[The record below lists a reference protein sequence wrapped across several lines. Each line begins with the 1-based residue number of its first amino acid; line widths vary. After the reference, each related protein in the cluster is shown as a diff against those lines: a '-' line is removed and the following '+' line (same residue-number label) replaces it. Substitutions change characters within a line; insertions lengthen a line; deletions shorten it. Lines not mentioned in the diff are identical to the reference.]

1 MTGKDMDHKIEVTK
15 KSPWGPILI
24 ILLILL
30 IIAAAGLFFVVRL
43 QLTQRLT
50 QAESM
55 LSSLSVTTT
64 RVKEGVLE
72 VKLENITGTV
82 RSGQSVNLN
91 WQTSGTVSDVLV
103 KVGDNVRKDQ
113 VLAVLDEKTLD
124 QDVLNAQLDIIDAK
138 DDYEKLIHNTEKIAS
153 TLSTFVKAQQTLE
166 DAQKKLDSMDMSRVT
181 DVNLTI
187 ARDTAALAQ
196 VHYERAL
203 EKFEK
208 VRYAPLDSEG
218 RIKALGDVSGYR
230 SVRDNALAQY
240 NWYLGEID
248 QLELQSR
255 EAAVE
260 LAKAELEEAEYQ
272 YKKALKGPTES
283 EKMQA
288 QAKIDTYQTKIDSS
302 KIIAPFSG
310 TVTQVDAK
318 VGDVITYDST
328 MAARNIFALR
338 IDDISTFYIDF
349 SVSELNVNKIKEGM
363 PVKVSFAAIPDKI
376 YNGVVDNVSDVGTQ
390 SGWNITFGVTVA
402 LSNADKDIK
411 AGMTADITL
420 DIARVENAKYVPQ
433 TSVLAKDGK
442 YYVNLK
448 KLNGEMEEIPVG
460 IGLISGTSVQ
470 IISDTISGGDE
481 IELDVYKK
489 NNSGGFNFF
498 GMFGSMMG
506 GGGPGRGGP
515 GGNRR

>member
-1 MTGKDMDHKIEVTK
+1 MDHKIEVTK
-15 KSPWGPILI
+15 KSVWGPILI
-24 ILLILL
+24 VLLILL
-30 IIAAAGLFFVVRL
+30 IIAAAGAFFVVRL
-43 QLTQRLT
+43 QLTQRLK
-50 QAESM
+50 QAETMVSA
-55 LSSLSVTTT
+55 LSVTTT
-64 RVKEGVLE
+64 RVKEGPLE
-72 VKLENITGTV
+72 LKLENITGTV
-82 RSGQSVNLN
+82 RSGQSVNMN
-91 WQTSGTVSDVLV
+91 WQTSGTISDVPV
-103 KVGDNVRKDQ
+103 KVGDYVRKDQ

-124 QDVLNAQLDIIDAK
+124 QDVLNAQLDIIDAQN
-138 DDYEKLIHNTEKIAS
+138 DYDKLVNNTEKIAS
-153 TLSTFVKAQQTLE
+153 TLSTYVKAQQTLE

-187 ARDTAALAQ
+187 ARDTAELAKI
-196 VHYERAL
+196 HYDRAV

-218 RIKALGDVSGYR
+218 RKKALGDIGGYR

-248 QLELQSR
+248 QLELQTR

-328 MAARNIFALR
+328 TAARNIFALR

-349 SVSELNVNKIKEGM
+349 SVSELNINKIKEGM

-376 YNGVVDNVSDVGTQ
+376 YSGVVDRVSDVGTQ
-390 SGWNITFGVTVA
+390 SGWNITFNVTIA
-402 LSNADKDIK
+402 LTNADNDIK
-411 AGMTADITL
+411 AGMTADSTL

-442 YYVNLK
+442 YFVNLK
-448 KLNGEMEEIPVG
+448 TLNGEMEEIPVE
-460 IGLISGTSVQ
+460 IGLITGTSVQ
-470 IISDTISGGDE
+470 ISSDTISGGDE

-489 NNSGGFNFF
+489 NSGGGFNLF
-498 GMFGSMMG
+498 GMFGAMMG
-506 GGGPGRGGP
+506 GGSGGARPGGGGP

>member
-1 MTGKDMDHKIEVTK
+1 MDHKIEVTK
-15 KSPWGPILI
+15 KSLWGPILI
-24 ILLILL
+24 VLLILL
-30 IIAAAGLFFVVRL
+30 IIAAAGALFVVRL
-43 QLTQRLT
+43 QLTQRLKQSET
-50 QAESM
+50 M
-55 LSSLSVTTT
+55 LSALSVTTT
-64 RVKEGVLE
+64 RVKEGPLE
-72 VKLENITGTV
+72 LKLENITGTV
-82 RSGQSVNLN
+82 RSGQSVNMN
-91 WQTSGTVSDVLV
+91 WQTSGTISDVLV
-103 KVGDNVRKDQ
+103 KVGDYVRKDQ

-124 QDVLNAQLDIIDAK
+124 QDVLNAQLDIIDAQN
-138 DDYEKLIHNTEKIAS
+138 DYDKLVNNTEKIAS
-153 TLSTFVKAQQTLE
+153 TLSTYVKAQQTLE

-187 ARDTAALAQ
+187 ARDTAELAKI
-196 VHYERAL
+196 HYDRAV

-218 RIKALGDVSGYR
+218 RKKALGDIGGYR

-248 QLELQSR
+248 QLELQTR

-328 MAARNIFALR
+328 TAARNIFALR

-349 SVSELNVNKIKEGM
+349 SVSELNINKIKEGM

-376 YNGVVDNVSDVGTQ
+376 YSGVVDRVSDVGTQ
-390 SGWNITFGVTVA
+390 SGWNITFNVTIA
-402 LSNADKDIK
+402 LTNADNDIK
-411 AGMTADITL
+411 AGMTADSTL

-442 YYVNLK
+442 YFVNLK
-448 KLNGEMEEIPVG
+448 TLNGEMEEIPVE
-460 IGLISGTSVQ
+460 IGLITGTSVQ

-489 NNSGGFNFF
+489 NSGGGVNLF
-498 GMFGSMMG
+498 GMFGAMMG
-506 GGGPGRGGP
+506 GGSGGGRPGGGGT